1 MGPPQPKKTR
11 SSGVDSPSTS
21 RTGGSDSESF
31 SDTPPTA
38 GQILRIELRDFMNHT
53 SLDLD
58 LEPNKVNYITGRNGA
73 GKSSVIQAAVLALG
87 GNAKVTK
94 RATNVM
100 HFIREGNS
108 IERHF
113 LFGAVHPEVIQAV
126 KSYVR
131 KH

>member
-1 MGPPQPKKTR
+1 MGPKKKR
-11 SSGVDSPSTS
+11 ARADAANSSQESGPGENSPPS
-21 RTGGSDSESF
+21 
-31 SDTPPTA
+31 TA
-38 GQILRIELRDFMNHT
+38 GQILRIELRDFMNHA

-108 IERHF
+108 IVRHF
-113 LFGAVHPEVIQAV
+113 
-126 KSYVR
+126 
-131 KH
+131 